1 MKNIITA
8 LVKARSEFP
17 NLSKNKV
24 NPHFKSK
31 YADLDAVI
39 ECVTP
44 SLSKYGLCVFQAVE
58 QIGES
63 SCLVTHLY
71 HESGEEL
78 QSSYPLPTITDP
90 QKLGSAM
97 TYARRYSICAALN
110 IAADDD
116 DDGNAAKKAGTA
128 KPSATSGL
136 PFSNPQ
142 QAIAWA
148 ANHLNIEEIEAAQLM
163 AETTA
168 DETGKKGAS
177 FHRKVLAMSA
187 K

>member
-8 LVKARSEFP
+8 LVQARSEFP
-17 NLSKNKV
+17 NLVKNKT
-24 NPHFKSK
+24 NPHYKSR
-31 YADLDAVI
+31 YCDLDGVI

-44 SLSKYGLCVFQAVE
+44 SLSKHGLFIFQAIE
-58 QIGES
+58 QMGEV

-71 HESGEEL
+71 HTSGEEL
-78 QSSYPLPTITDP
+78 QSSYPLPTISDP
-90 QKLGSAM
+90 QKLGSAV

-116 DDGNAAKKAGTA
+116 DDSNLAKKAGTA
-128 KPSATSGL
+128 KPSAKAGL

-148 ANHLNIEEIEAAQLM
+148 AGMLNMEEIDAAQLM
-163 AETTA
+163 AETPA
-168 DETGKKGAS
+168 NAEGKKGEN
-177 FHRKVLAMSA
+177 FHAKVLEMA